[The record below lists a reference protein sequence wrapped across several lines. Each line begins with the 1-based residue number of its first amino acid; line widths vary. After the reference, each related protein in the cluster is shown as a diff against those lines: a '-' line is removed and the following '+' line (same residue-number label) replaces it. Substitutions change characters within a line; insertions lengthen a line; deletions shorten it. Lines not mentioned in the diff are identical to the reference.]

1 MRYIVINCNQLLI
14 LNFSLV
20 STDGGFSIELMIDPS
35 KSMAIINNKPS
46 TVQQTKLCCG
56 SK

>member
-1 MRYIVINCNQLLI
+1 MCLVINYDQLLI

-35 KSMAIINNKPS
+35 KSIIINNKPS
-46 TVQQTKLCCG
+46 TV
-56 SK
+56 